1 MSKKRIIVAVSN
13 DLTYDQRVR
22 KVCQTLFDEG
32 YAILLVGRLRK
43 SSDPINRPYK
53 TKRLKLIFE
62 KGALF
67 YAMLNLRLFFY
78 MLFQKCDAIHSN
90 DLDTL
95 LACRMVAKIK
105 RKPLI
110 YDSHEYFLG
119 VPEIQERPKVKKV
132 WTKIERSIFPKLKHV
147 FTVNDS
153 IAELYEKDYGIRP
166 EVIRNIPNKNSLPP
180 VKTRQKLNL
189 PEDKKIVILQGAG
202 INIDRGAE
210 ELLEAITIMENTLL
224 LIVGT
229 GDVID
234 KLKARALK
242 ADLKDKVIFT
252 GRLPYNEMMQY
263 TQVADVGVTL
273 DKDTNINYKFSLPN
287 KIFDYLNAGIPVLA
301 TNLPE
306 IKKIITGY
314 TVGLLIDNLQPDTI
328 KKGLETI
335 WKENE
340 RYLTLKVNA
349 QKASNELNWENDA
362 SKLVNTYRNIF
373 ER

>member
-78 MLFQKCDAIHSN
+78 ILFQKCDAIHSN

-189 PEDKKIVILQGAG
+189 PEDKKIIILQGAG

-210 ELLEAITIMENTLL
+210 ELLEAIAIMENTLL

>member
-78 MLFQKCDAIHSN
+78 ILFQKCDAIHSN

-189 PEDKKIVILQGAG
+189 PEDKKIIILQGAG
-202 INIDRGAE
+202 INIDRGEE
-210 ELLEAITIMENTLL
+210 ELLEAIAIMENTLL
-224 LIVGT
+224 MIV
-229 GDVID
+229 
-234 KLKARALK
+234 
-242 ADLKDKVIFT
+242 
-252 GRLPYNEMMQY
+252 
-263 TQVADVGVTL
+263 
-273 DKDTNINYKFSLPN
+273 
-287 KIFDYLNAGIPVLA
+287 
-301 TNLPE
+301 
-306 IKKIITGY
+306 
-314 TVGLLIDNLQPDTI
+314 
-328 KKGLETI
+328 
-335 WKENE
+335 
-340 RYLTLKVNA
+340 
-349 QKASNELNWENDA
+349 
-362 SKLVNTYRNIF
+362 
-373 ER
+373 

>member
-22 KVCQTLFDEG
+22 KVCQSLYDEG
-32 YAILLVGRLRK
+32 YDILLVGRLRK
-43 SSDPINRPYK
+43 SSDPIDRSYK

-67 YAMLNLRLFFY
+67 YAMLNIRLFVY
-78 MLFQKCDAIHSN
+78 ILFKKCDVIHSN

-95 LACRMVAKIK
+95 LACRLASEIK

-119 VPEIQERPKVKKV
+119 VPEIQDRPKVKKV
-132 WTKIERSIFPKLKHV
+132 WTKIEKSIFPKLNTI

-153 IAELYEKDYGIRP
+153 IADLYEKDYGTRP
-166 EVIRNIPNKNSLPP
+166 QVIRNIPNKNSLPQS
-180 VKTRQKLNL
+180 KTREELGLQ
-189 PEDKKIVILQGAG
+189 EDKKIVILQGAG

-210 ELLEAITIMENTLL
+210 ELLEAIAIMDNILL
-224 LIVGT
+224 LIIGT

-234 KLKARALK
+234 FLKERSK
-242 ADLKDKVIFT
+242 KEDLKDKVIFT

-301 TNLPE
+301 TDLPE
-306 IKKIITGY
+306 IKKIISTY
-314 TVGLLIDNLQPDTI
+314 DVGLLINDLKPETI
-328 KKGLETI
+328 KIGLETI
-335 WKENE
+335 WKEKE
-340 RYLTLKVNA
+340 RYRTLKLNA
-349 QKASNELNWENDA
+349 KNASNELNWENDA
-362 SKLVNTYRNIF
+362 SKLITTYRKIF
-373 ER
+373 E

>member
-13 DLTYDQRVR
+13 DLTHDQRVR